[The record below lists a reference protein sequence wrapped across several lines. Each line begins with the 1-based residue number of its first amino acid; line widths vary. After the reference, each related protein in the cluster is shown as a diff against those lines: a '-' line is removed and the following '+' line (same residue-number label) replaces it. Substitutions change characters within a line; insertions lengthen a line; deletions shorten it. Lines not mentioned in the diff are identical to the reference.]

1 MGKKLKGL
9 LLALV
14 LCLQVVV
21 PATKAEAATVLYNN
35 ATGYEGNYAYELWKD
50 YGDTSMTLKGNGL
63 FECWW
68 ENIGNVLFRKGVKWD
83 CTKTYSQL
91 GNITVSY
98 GVDYQPNGNSYL
110 CVYGWCRNPLVEYY
124 IVDCWGTWRPPGAT
138 SKGTITVD
146 GATYDVYETTRVN
159 QPSIDGNTTFQQY
172 WSVRQ
177 SKRTSGTISVTEH
190 FKAWE
195 RMGMKM
201 GLMYEAAFNVEGYQS
216 SGWADVYKLDIT
228 VGGSGSSGGSSSGG
242 SSSGSGDSNSS
253 APGTNK
259 GTVIECESMTKSG
272 QYTGTISN
280 PFNGVALYGN
290 DDAVST
296 TVNFTSGTHDFSLR
310 GASNGDELAEVDLY
324 IGGSKKGTF
333 YFGDANTAE
342 YTIKNVSTGT
352 GNQKVELRMTADT
365 GSWDLYADALIIGGS
380 GVSTGGSSSS
390 GGNTSGG
397 NQGGNTSGGNTSGG
411 NTSGGTANTG
421 ATMQCENMTK
431 SGQYTGN
438 VSSPFNGVALYAND
452 DAVSYTQNFTSG
464 TSTFTLTGASN
475 GDNMARVDLFIDG
488 QNKGTFY
495 YGDANVA
502 DYVIENVSTGT
513 GNKKVELK
521 VTADDGTWDAFID
534 KLTISGG
541 AASGGNTSGGN
552 TSGGNTGNQGGNTSG
567 GNTGNQGG
575 NTSGGNTG
583 NQGGNTSTSNTK
595 QCEDMTKSGQYTGN
609 VSSPFN
615 GVALYAN
622 DDAVS
627 YTQYFSEGSHDF
639 TLKGASNGDN
649 MARVELFIGGQNKG
663 TFYYGDANVAEYTI
677 SNVSHGTGNQKVE
690 LKVTAD
696 DGQWDAFIDCLTIS
710 PAGSVSTDNGSNAGN
725 GGNSG
730 NSGSS
735 INPNGKMVALTF
747 DDGPSSTTSQIL
759 DILDKYDVKAT
770 FFLIGQNING
780 NTRSILERQ
789 NASGHELANHSYTHS
804 DMTTMS
810 WSSIQNEINQTNNL
824 IKQYTGQTA
833 KFFRPPYISVNN
845 TMYSAIDMAFV
856 QGTMH
861 NDWDGSSSSSQI
873 ANSVT
878 RGVKDGQVILL
889 HDFQGNS
896 ATVNALPTIIENL
909 KNQGYQF
916 VTMSQLFQYKG
927 KNANVDYKI
936 WSNVYD

>member
-1 MGKKLKGL
+1 MSKKLKGL

-21 PATKAEAATVLYNN
+21 PATKADATTVLYNN

-146 GATYDVYETTRVN
+146 GGTYDVYETTRVN

-201 GLMYEAAFNVEGYQS
+201 GKMYEAAFNVEGYQS

-242 SSSGSGDSNSS
+242 SSSGSGDSASS

-259 GTVIECESMTKSG
+259 GTEIECESMTKSG

-296 TVNFTSGTHDFSLR
+296 TVNFSSGTHDFSLR
-310 GASNGDELAEVDLY
+310 GASNGDELAEIDLY
-324 IGGSKKGTF
+324 IGGEKKGTF
-333 YFGDANTAE
+333 YYGDANVAE
-342 YTIKNVSTGT
+342 YTIKGVTHGT

-365 GSWDLYADALIIGGS
+365 GSWDAYADCLIIGGS
-380 GVSTGGSSSS
+380 GVSVGGGSSS
-390 GGNTSGG
+390 GGNTS
-397 NQGGNTSGGNTSGG
+397 GGNTSGGNTSGG
-411 NTSGGTANTG
+411 NTSGGTTNTG
-421 ATMQCENMTK
+421 ATMECENMTK

-438 VSSPFNGVALYAND
+438 ITSPFNGVALYAND

-464 TSTFTLTGASN
+464 TSNFTLRGASN
-475 GDNMARVDLFIDG
+475 GDSMARVDLFIGG

-495 YGDANVA
+495 YGDANIA
-502 DYVIENVSTGT
+502 EFTIENVSHGT
-513 GNKKVELK
+513 GNQKVELK
-521 VTADDGTWDAFID
+521 VTADDGTWDAYID

-541 AASGGNTSGGN
+541 ASSGGNTSGGN
-552 TSGGNTGNQGGNTSG
+552 TSGGNTSGGNTSG
-567 GNTGNQGG
+567 GNTSGG
-575 NTSGGNTG
+575 NTSGGNT
-583 NQGGNTSTSNTK
+583 STDNTK

-615 GVALYAN
+615 GVVLYAN
-622 DDAVS
+622 NDAVS
-627 YTQYFSEGSHDF
+627 YSQYFANGTHDF
-639 TLKGASNGDN
+639 TLRGASNGDN
-649 MARVELFIGGQNKG
+649 MAKVDLVIGNETKG
-663 TFYYGDANVAEYTI
+663 TFYFGDANIAEYTV
-677 SNVSHGTGNQKVE
+677 SNVSHGTGDQTVKLV
-690 LKVTAD
+690 VTAD
-696 DGQWDAFIDCLTIS
+696 DGQWDAYLDSLTIS
-710 PAGSVSTDNGSNAGN
+710 AAGSVSTNNGSNAGN

-735 INPNGKMVALTF
+735 INPNGKMIALTF
-747 DDGPSSTTSQIL
+747 DDGPSSTTTQVL
-759 DILDKYDVKAT
+759 DVLDKYGVKAT

-789 NASGHELANHSYTHS
+789 NKSGHELANHSYTHS

-824 IKQYTGQTA
+824 IKQYTGQTP
-833 KFFRPPYISVNN
+833 KFFRPPYISVNS

-856 QGTMH
+856 QGSMH
-861 NDWDGSSSSSQI
+861 NDWDGSSSASQI
-873 ANSVT
+873 ANSVIQSA
-878 RGVKDGQVILL
+878 KDGQIILL
-889 HDFQGNS
+889 HDFNGNN
-896 ATVNALPTIIENL
+896 ATVQALPTIIENL

-916 VTMSQLFQYKG
+916 VTMSQLFEYKG
-927 KNANVDYKI
+927 KNANVDNKI
-936 WSNVYD
+936 WSNVYN